1 MTTAGTVRSLPPR
14 KLKRPIRRNAGN
26 VLLFL
31 GAGIAAAVLVV
42 VTAAVLYIS
51 RTAYQAGHQASPVV
65 AARGMLYA
73 TLHEQDKTSA
83 GKYLCNSTVQR
94 RVDRLIDRNLK
105 YLDAHPG
112 ASLTYTWSSVR
123 QLSRHGGTATV
134 TTDVD
139 GDLIQ
144 NGQHYSASSQ
154 HWTMGLRDRS
164 GWKVC
169 SLSITG

>member
-1 MTTAGTVRSLPPR
+1 MATTRSLPPR
-14 KLKRPIRRNAGN
+14 KLKRPIRRTPGN

-31 GAGIAAAVLVV
+31 GAGVAAVVLVV
-42 VTAAVLYIS
+42 AAAAALYITRS
-51 RTAYQAGHQASPVV
+51 AYQASHQASPTA

-73 TLHEQDKTSA
+73 TLHERDQA
-83 GKYLCNSTVQR
+83 AVAKYLCNNTIRR
-94 RVDRLIDRNLK
+94 RVDKLIDRNVR
-105 YLDAHPG
+105 YLSAHPG
-112 ASLTYTWSSVR
+112 SSLTYTWSSVR

-144 NGQHYSASSQ
+144 NGQHYPASTQ
-154 HWTMGLRDRS
+154 HWTMGLRDQG